1 MARILALLQLWCRPE
16 AVARIRPLAWKPP
29 YAFGEALEKTKK
41 TKKTTKKTISRDTIL
56 LKYRFNIANMMMGE
70 FDVLYLNG

>member
-41 TKKTTKKTISRDTIL
+41 QQKKTISRDTIL